1 MILKNKQYHALASN
15 YDVNGDLK
23 IVLGEV
29 KIVEVAIKGKSCV
42 IFSSRRFVLQ
52 PCACQAKISLG
63 ASGLIY
69 VMISNGNIFS

>member
-29 KIVEVAIKGKSCV
+29 KIVEVAIKGESCV
-42 IFSSRRFVLQ
+42 IFSSRPFVLE
-52 PCACQAKISLG
+52 PSACQAQISLG
-63 ASGLIY
+63 VSGLIE
-69 VMISNGNIFS
+69 M